1 MTILA
6 AADQPLV
13 LKSIGNKLKSSGY
26 ELLFAHNELQAIDLF
41 NEQNVDL
48 VILYLTVPPKASF
61 GVINHIRLHKKSQI
75 PIIVIAGETEEDT
88 IVEIFNLGA
97 DDYIEMPV
105 SLNEVLVRVRRLL
118 KQPFQEQ
125 LMSSITAKNSSSGML
140 QRRIVGVVIPCYNEE
155 SRLSVTTFSNFV
167 SANLCYHLCFVN
179 DGSKD
184 NTLAVLHSL
193 RQGREDY
200 ISVYDCPVNVG
211 KAEAVRQGVLN
222 LSKDKHLDYIGYL
235 DADLSTDFV
244 DFEELVKTLET
255 SKFKIVSG
263 SRIDRMG
270 ANINK
275 DSARKIISKTIN
287 MIIQTILG
295 MGFRDTQCG
304 AKIMTKDIAE
314 NMFNEKFITR
324 WLFDVEIFLR
334 MKTFYGKDKVQQFIC
349 EQPLRRWIHADGS
362 KLSTRD
368 SAKIFGQLIQ
378 IAFHYR

>member
-1 MTILA
+1 MKILTA
-6 AADQPLV
+6 IDHPLI
-13 LKSIGNKLKSSGY
+13 LKSIGCKLKSSGY
-26 ELLFAHNELQAIDLF
+26 ELLFAENQHQAISIFD
-41 NEQNVDL
+41 EEYVDL
-48 VILYLTVPPKASF
+48 VILDLNIQPKNRF
-61 GVINHIRLHKKSQI
+61 DVINHIRNFRKSKI
-75 PIIVIAGETEEDT
+75 PIIVISGNNEEDIIINT
-88 IVEIFNLGA
+88 FNLGV
-97 DDYIEMPV
+97 DDYIEKPV

-125 LMSSITAKNSSSGML
+125 FMASMLTKNSSSGTL
-140 QRRIVGVVIPCYNEE
+140 QKRFVGIVIPCYNEA
-155 SRLSVTTFSNFV
+155 SRLSIRTFSNFI
-167 SANLCYHLCFVN
+167 SNNLGYHLCFVN

-184 NTLAVLHSL
+184 GTLKVLEGL
-193 RQGREDY
+193 RKGREDY

-211 KAEAVRQGVLN
+211 KAEAVRYGILN
-222 LSKDKHLDYIGYL
+222 LSRDRQLDYIGYL
-235 DADLSTDFV
+235 DADLSTDFI

-270 ANINK
+270 ADIGK
-275 DSARKIISKTIN
+275 KSVRSMISKVIN
-287 MIIQTILG
+287 IIIQNILG
-295 MGFRDTQCG
+295 MGFKDTQCG

-349 EQPLRRWIHADGS
+349 EQPLKRWIHADGS

-368 SAKIFGQLIQ
+368 SVRILGQLIQ

>member
-1 MTILA
+1 MKILA
-6 AADQPLV
+6 AADQPLI

-26 ELLFAHNELQAIDLF
+26 ELLFAANGHQAITIFDL
-41 NEQNVDL
+41 QNVDL
-48 VILYLTVPPKASF
+48 VILDLNIPLKTSF
-61 GVINHIRLHKKSQI
+61 VVINHIRVHKKSKI
-75 PIIVIAGETEEDT
+75 PIIVMSGSTEENIIVDT
-88 IVEIFNLGA
+88 FNLGA
-97 DDYIEMPV
+97 DDYIEKPV
-105 SLNEVLVRVRRLL
+105 GLNEVLVRVRRLL
-118 KQPFQEQ
+118 KQPFQD
-125 LMSSITAKNSSSGML
+125 LFMSSLLAKNGSSGTL

-155 SRLSVTTFSNFV
+155 TRLSVATFSNFV

-200 ISVYDCPVNVG
+200 ISIYDCPVNGG
-211 KAEAVRQGVLN
+211 KAEAVRQGVLS
-222 LSKDKHLDYIGYL
+222 LSKDKQLDYIGYL

-295 MGFRDTQCG
+295 MSFRDTQCG

-349 EQPLRRWIHADGS
+349 EQPLKRWIHTDGS

-368 SAKIFGQLIQ
+368 SIRILGQLIQ
-378 IAFHYR
+378 IAIHYR